1 MACQDINARIVAKLL
16 VNKNIHLVIKTEWL
30 SVKMLVNFL
39 RVKPIEEGL
48 VPIKDEAPDSDSP

>member
-1 MACQDINARIVAKLL
+1 